1 MRRYKIVACILLIL
15 SVFNSVLA
23 APVAVQEVRE
33 ACADAVDASD
43 TLIIGSWKRANEED
57 SLLAQAQQG
66 SSLRLRPSGW
76 TSLPPGL
83 ASVLDNPNPSFSSGE
98 SKPPMLS
105 TSSETELSWNPE
117 GEAKLIQQGPL
128 TGIQPASSSKAK
140 LIQPG
145 PSTGIQP
152 ASSSKAKSV
161 SWAPWKE
168 VKLPSGKIKN
178 TLLVPPR
185 GRTRI
190 KAPVRGTYGYASENK
205 LAAQPLALPP
215 KPQSMNIFSFSNLVA
230 LTKLWFSKVAG
241 KIKFWR

>member
-43 TLIIGSWKRANEED
+43 ALIIGSGKRANEEED
-57 SLLAQAQQG
+57 PLLAQAQQG

-76 TSLPPGL
+76 TSLPQGSLPPGL
-83 ASVLDNPNPSFSSGE
+83 ASVLNYVSGTDPNPSFSS
-98 SKPPMLS
+98 
-105 TSSETELSWNPE
+105 E
-117 GEAKLIQQGPL
+117 GEAKLIQPGPL
-128 TGIQPASSSKAK
+128 TGIQPASSIKAK

-168 VKLPSGKIKN
+168 VKLPSGRIKN
-178 TLLVPPR
+178 TMLVPPR
-185 GRTRI
+185 GGTRI

-215 KPQSMNIFSFSNLVA
+215 KPQSMNIFSNLVA
-230 LTKLWFSKVAG
+230 VTKLWFSKVAG

>member
-98 SKPPMLS
+98 SKQPLLS

-128 TGIQPASSSKAK
+128 
-140 LIQPG
+140 
-145 PSTGIQP
+145 TGIQP

-205 LAAQPLALPP
+205 LAAQPLALLP